1 MNYTKYTV
9 EDFVLDRNFNQWVTD
24 PDPKNDAFWEIWQ
37 YQNPEKISLLQ
48 EARSIILDL
57 RKMEGAHDAL
67 PETRVDALW
76 SAIQAETGLA
86 AGTEVIPIV
95 RKSYLKA
102 AAITFFLMCAA
113 ATGWWAI
120 AQFGQ
125 LHHTTNYGETKKVT
139 LPDGSVVILNANSHI
154 WYSRS
159 WTDDHVRTVSLEGEA
174 YFDVVRSPQGCHP
187 TFVVS
192 TEDLKVEVLG
202 TQFNV
207 LRRDAKTLVTLQEGK
222 VSLDI
227 PGTTE
232 PKIVMNPG
240 DQIEFSS
247 ITQKAIRKTVKP
259 ENISSWTNNY
269 WILDNTALLDVA
281 KRIETIYG
289 KIVVILEPSLATET
303 ISGVLPARNFESML
317 DILATLYDVKITVKD
332 DKIMIEK

>member
-1 MNYTKYTV
+1 
-9 EDFVLDRNFNQWVTD
+9 
-24 PDPKNDAFWEIWQ
+24 
-37 YQNPEKISLLQ
+37 
-48 EARSIILDL
+48 
-57 RKMEGAHDAL
+57 
-67 PETRVDALW
+67 
-76 SAIQAETGLA
+76 
-86 AGTEVIPIV
+86 
-95 RKSYLKA
+95 
-102 AAITFFLMCAA
+102 
-113 ATGWWAI
+113 
-120 AQFGQ
+120 
-125 LHHTTNYGETKKVT
+125 
-139 LPDGSVVILNANSHI
+139 
-154 WYSRS
+154 
-159 WTDDHVRTVSLEGEA
+159 
-174 YFDVVRSPQGCHP
+174 
-187 TFVVS
+187 
-192 TEDLKVEVLG
+192 
-202 TQFNV
+202 
-207 LRRDAKTLVTLQEGK
+207 
-222 VSLDI
+222 SLDI